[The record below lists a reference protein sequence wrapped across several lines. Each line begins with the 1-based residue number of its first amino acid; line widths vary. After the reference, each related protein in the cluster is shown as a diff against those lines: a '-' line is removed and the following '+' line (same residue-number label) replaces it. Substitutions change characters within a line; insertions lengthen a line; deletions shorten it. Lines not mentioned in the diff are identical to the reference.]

1 MELSNKMLLL
11 MSILPYPVSMAAVM
25 FCVYS
30 KEYSNAFFR
39 AFSQYLVEFLSVLFF
54 ILGTAGLFISAFG
67 NEKIQPQHWASF
79 QLSSLFLTSIGSKLK
94 NRQLG

>member
-30 KEYSNAFFR
+30 RKFSNSIFR
-39 AFSQYLVEFLSVLFF
+39 VFSQHLIGFLSVLFF
-54 ILGTAGLFISAFG
+54 ILGIALLLMSAFG
-67 NEKIQPQHWASF
+67 NERIQSLHWVSF
-79 QLSSLFLTSIGSKLK
+79 QLSSLFLTSIGNKLK
-94 NRQLG
+94 KLE